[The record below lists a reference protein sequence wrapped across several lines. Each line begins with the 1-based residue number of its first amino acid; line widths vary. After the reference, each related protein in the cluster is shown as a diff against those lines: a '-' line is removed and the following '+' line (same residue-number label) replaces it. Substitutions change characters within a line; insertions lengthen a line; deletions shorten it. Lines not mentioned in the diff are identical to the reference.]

1 MMKFNFLFL
10 VEYIQPVFAGLALT
24 VELTV
29 ASSIAGIVLG
39 FIASLLRTYGTI
51 PVRAVV
57 TGYVEVFRG
66 TPLLVQLFWFFFCLP
81 LLLHVDI
88 GVRAAS
94 LTTLSLY
101 MGAITCETFRGS
113 LASIGKEELD
123 ACVAL
128 GLGRMT
134 RITHIVLPL
143 TFIRAMPTLLSNVVS
158 LFKESALVSAL
169 GMADLMFVSQN
180 IANTSARPVEVLTT
194 TALIYFA
201 VAFPLTRCVS
211 GIERKV
217 LQRF

>member
-1 MMKFNFLFL
+1 MKFNFLFL
-10 VEYIQPVFAGLALT
+10 MEYIQPVLAGLALT

-29 ASSIAGIVLG
+29 ASSVAGIVLG

-94 LTTLSLY
+94 ITTLSLY

-113 LASIGKEELD
+113 LASIRKEELD

-180 IANTSARPVEVLTT
+180 IANTSARPVEVLTS

>member
-1 MMKFNFLFL
+1 MKFNFAFL
-10 VEYIQPVFAGLALT
+10 LGYIDPLLSGLALT
-24 VELTV
+24 VKLTL
-29 ASSIAGIVLG
+29 ASAIAGIILG
-39 FIASLLRTYGTI
+39 FAASLVRTYG
-51 PVRAVV
+51 PAYARAIA

-88 GVRAAS
+88 SVGVASFAA
-94 LTTLSLY
+94 LSLY

-113 LASIGKEELD
+113 LGSIKKEELD

-128 GLGRMT
+128 GLNRMT
-134 RITHIVLPL
+134 RVLYIILPL
-143 TFIRAMPTLLSNVVS
+143 TFIRSMPTLLSNVVS

-169 GMADLMFVSQN
+169 GMADLMFVGQN

-194 TALIYFA
+194 TAIIYFV
-201 VAFPLTRCVS
+201 VAYPLTRCV
-211 GIERKV
+211 GRIERKI